1 MATAAVLVAAAALAG
16 GCGTSGPS
24 SRGAPVSTPATS
36 PPASETATPRASPAP
51 SSTGP
56 AATATPAA
64 DAGSTGTPAPA
75 DTATPVPTSTVAPAR
90 GATAA
95 AASTPAPTSTVAP
108 ARGDTPVAASTPA
121 AATVRQD
128 RAPAQEAVSTRTP
141 GLVLAAASSSVET
154 KGSFAQVDEGMVY
167 TWQDGDRT
175 RRLILQSGLVVQPST
190 KNTPADVVEAVIGGT
205 SIVRR
210 QAHHEQSG
218 ALPVFRSA
226 TGGSLV
232 TFPGGVILVLDAEWD
247 QARVA
252 RFLAENGIAMHRVQS
267 AGSFPNGFFVETEPG
282 FPSLDLAN
290 QLVTQEGVLH
300 SIPNW
305 ESQVEPR

>member
-1 MATAAVLVAAAALAG
+1 MKNTVSQAVGMATAAVLVAAAALAG

-36 PPASETATPRASPAP
+36 PPASETATAPASPAP

-56 AATATPAA
+56 AATANPAA
-64 DAGSTGTPAPA
+64 EARSTGTPAPA
-75 DTATPVPTSTVAPAR
+75 DT
-90 GATAA
+90 
-95 AASTPAPTSTVAP
+95 STPAPTSTVAP
-108 ARGDTPVAASTPA
+108 ARGDTAAAAAAEASTPA

-141 GLVLAAASSSVET
+141 GLVLAAASPSVET
-154 KGSFAQVDEGMVY
+154 KGSFAPVDEGMVY

-226 TGGSLV
+226 TGGNLV